1 MKIISMTWITSD
13 EIIQD
18 AIEQWYDSIRVII
31 TLTALPLERSNVGGV
46 SVSVNVNV
54 DREIS

>member
-1 MKIISMTWITSD
+1 MTWITSD